1 MLRLGLPLGVPA
13 VPVAGAGEPTFSP
26 TLQCLL
32 EDLAGSK
39 LLRLAA
45 TIKGNIEP
53 SDSTLDPSVWMLK
66 LGLRFGMVQSG
77 KLVVLLLRRFVGS
90 KPRPATCCCRD
101 LLVCFPVAVGT
112 KGVTDLQYPEPIKGS
127 NKNRRLKKDPTMKW
141 VKVGLALGGSGFSDS
156 PFFCPLSATELRLSQ
171 DPKP

>member
-1 MLRLGLPLGVPA
+1 MLRLGLPLGVPE
-13 VPVAGAGEPTFSP
+13 VPVAGAGEPTFSS
-26 TLQCLL
+26 TLPCLL

-53 SDSTLDPSVWMLK
+53 SDSALDPSVWMLK

-90 KPRPATCCCRD
+90 KPRPATCCCR
-101 LLVCFPVAVGT
+101 

-156 PFFCPLSATELRLSQ
+156 PFVCPLSATELRLSQ